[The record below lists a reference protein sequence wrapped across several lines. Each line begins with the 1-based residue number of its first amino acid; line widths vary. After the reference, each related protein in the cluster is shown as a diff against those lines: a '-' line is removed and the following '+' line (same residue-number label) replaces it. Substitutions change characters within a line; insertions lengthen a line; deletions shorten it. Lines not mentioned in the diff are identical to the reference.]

1 MKAPLIRYPG
11 QRKRPRTFQEKLEEH
26 SSWQPKVR
34 RNSCGL
40 TIYGLRLAKEV
51 AMSGFVHPDGS
62 ASVSVGGA
70 QTVAIASGTAT
81 DTVIKASGGRLCRAL
96 VTAQNTNAM
105 FIYDNAS
112 GHTGTTIGV
121 VP

>member
-1 MKAPLIRYPG
+1 
-11 QRKRPRTFQEKLEEH
+11 
-26 SSWQPKVR
+26 
-34 RNSCGL
+34 
-40 TIYGLRLAKEV
+40 
-51 AMSGFVHPDGS
+51 MSGFVHPDGS

-121 VP
+121 VPANAAVGNVYDFQLPAANGITVQGNANNPGVTIGFL